1 MSKEYV
7 RQLVTSRFNSF
18 VFGDEFI
25 AHTRYADNTE
35 KANSQQFTKYV
46 FDASRKSIPNRPKQP
61 IPTSGR
67 WLRLRDIE
75 FVLHKVASIG
85 SEPCTRRTGVIVI
98 DVFERLD
105 SGTKR
110 ITELTDALEE
120 WFGLWTATNF
130 WTDPA
135 NTVNKPNDGDKNGY
149 YLSTVYV
156 PFTYD
161 ED

>member
-1 MSKEYV
+1 MSKETV
-7 RQLVTSRFNSF
+7 RKLVF
-18 VFGDEFI
+18 
-25 AHTRYADNTE
+25 TRMGN
-35 KANSQQFTKYV
+35 FTGL
-46 FDASRKSIPNRPKQP
+46 ASDRKSYPNQP
-61 IPTSGR
+61 DTPVPLSGQ

-85 SEPCTRRTGVIVI
+85 QNPCTRRTGVIVI

-120 WFGLWTATNF
+120 WFGLWTAPNF

>member
-7 RQLVTSRFNSF
+7 RQLVTSRLAQFP
-18 VFGDEFI
+18 VLV
-25 AHTRYADNTE
+25 AD
-35 KANSQQFTKYV
+35 
-46 FDASRKSIPNRPKQP
+46 RKSYPNQPDNKPPK
-61 IPTSGR
+61 SGQ

-85 SEPCTRRTGVIVI
+85 SKPCTRRTGVIVI
-98 DVFERLD
+98 DVFERLN
-105 SGTKR
+105 SGTR
-110 ITELTDALEE
+110 NITELTDALETH
-120 WFGLWTATNF
+120 FGLWSESNF

-149 YLSTVYV
+149 YQSTVYV

>member
-7 RQLVTSRFNSF
+7 RQLVTNRLAYF
-18 VFGDEFI
+18 EF
-25 AHTRYADNTE
+25 AEFRVVSDYLDKTVKLDRSGFY
-35 KANSQQFTKYV
+35 KKPV
-46 FDASRKSIPNRPKQP
+46 PNRERTSYPNMKNEAVPK
-61 IPTSGR
+61 SGN

-120 WFGLWTATNF
+120 WFGLWTAPNF

-149 YLSTVYV
+149 YQSTVYV

>member
-7 RQLVTSRFNSF
+7 RQLVTSRLAQFPMLL
-18 VFGDEFI
+18 
-25 AHTRYADNTE
+25 AD
-35 KANSQQFTKYV
+35 
-46 FDASRKSIPNRPKQP
+46 RKSYPNQP
-61 IPTSGR
+61 DNNPPLSGQ

-85 SEPCTRRTGVIVI
+85 SKPCTRRTGVIVI

-135 NTVNKPNDGDKNGY
+135 NTVNKPNDGDKNSY
-149 YLSTVYV
+149 YQSTVYV